1 LACRL
6 DDQGISKSGKIGGN
20 VNTVEVE
27 VGLKT
32 LDRLAQE
39 EYETDFARA
48 MAIPDE
54 HMSVRRL
61 ARLTGIE
68 LKRPFAVPHE
78 LAGPSETGA
87 RREWLLKQDLTA
99 PDGSGNLSIDSLKRN
114 LAYETELRIYNELQ
128 CQGDPFGAMS
138 FASFLQ
144 NNHSESNWFLSLLRA
159 AQPYLCDRSELRSAE
174 SPSSEKRSHLWEV
187 VRVAADDL
195 ATRTAEAA
203 IEPVAVAVCSLIPFM
218 AGAPPAVAAGL
229 AIFLVHYAKKGY
241 CGAKVQQEIVQTLAW
256 RDW

>member
-1 LACRL
+1 MTNATPTGSVCPLRRPPKGKDHPSASRTAFFGLPPDSRNPSSPQPSRL
-6 DDQGISKSGKIGGN
+6 LDSPHHHADVGLSDEKSG
-20 VNTVEVE
+20 
-27 VGLKT
+27 LK
-32 LDRLAQE
+32 
-39 EYETDFARA
+39 
-48 MAIPDE
+48 
-54 HMSVRRL
+54 
-61 ARLTGIE
+61 G
-68 LKRPFAVPHE
+68 
-78 LAGPSETGA
+78 
-87 RREWLLKQDLTA
+87 
-99 PDGSGNLSIDSLKRN
+99 N